1 MLAMKKPSA
10 KQKLAQVLP
19 IIRAMSPSQRL
30 TLATLVLKQMMSSK
44 SAAVAT
50 AQQSGMELMDKSDNR
65 TSELMIPISLD
76 IASIFNTVG
85 KDGESGRSSV
95 FGVML
100 FFKFHSSYRQYK
112 LMTRYFA

>member
-1 MLAMKKPSA
+1 MMLAMKKPSA

-19 IIRAMSPSQRL
+19 IIRAMSRSQRL
-30 TLATLVLKQMMSSK
+30 TLATLVLKQIMGNSNSASSPL
-44 SAAVAT
+44 T
-50 AQQSGMELMDKSDNR
+50 ALDQQPNLEFMQKSDNL
-65 TSELMIPISLD
+65 TAELMIPISLD

-100 FFKFHSSYRQYK
+100 LF
-112 LMTRYFA
+112 L